1 MGNSLSTNESNKRFN
16 DGNVFSKTIKD
27 ILTDQKV
34 VYLDKPIKIH
44 LAKACCAGAIET
56 NDPHKIVSI
65 AIPRALNKN
74 DPRCAVDGICLD
86 VDYVGYQINSALEPG
101 AKNIYC
107 KPDDP
112 HKTKSYGNIE
122 LGQNS
127 NPTMENNSTCD
138 NFMQNYCAKAIHEQ
152 GCTKMGQNSKG
163 KLVPQFTSDTI
174 NKLCYTKQKKMNY
187 GPPECECLNSIT
199 GPNLNTWPSSKLIS
213 PFGDSNPYGLVG
225 KQTGDSPSKYS
236 LDIFKV
242 DSTKQYPEH
251 TDPRCATG
259 KGRGDTGIASSYL
272 LSKDRQNKTTT
283 ICMNQIN
290 FIDSDIKNLEMSDIK
305 QDIKSCGKGAEI
317 PPSED
322 DIKIELAKQKLAAEA
337 AAEEKRIKDAAEAE
351 ALAKAKAE
359 AEAKAKAK
367 ADADAKAKA
376 KADADAKIGE
386 QRNEIED
393 MKKAKEKADAEAK
406 EKAAAKEKAD
416 AEAKTKGG
424 AEAKA
429 KADAEAKAKADAA
442 KNDTISI
449 IDNQLKPILNA
460 VGLNDNVLSSISKT
474 VGFKV
479 LYLHIVA
486 VILILIIIII
496 MSMGGSSK
504 RPRRYEYDD

>member
-16 DGNVFSKTIKD
+16 DENVFSKTIKD

-65 AIPRALNKN
+65 AIPRALKKD

-86 VDYVGYQINSALEPG
+86 VDYVGYQIKDTLEPG

-107 KPDDP
+107 KPGDP
-112 HKTKSYGNIE
+112 HKTKSYGDID

-127 NPTMENNSTCD
+127 NPTMESNSTCD

-163 KLVPQFTSDTI
+163 KVVPQFTSDTI
-174 NKLCYTKQKKMNY
+174 NKMCYNKQKKMNY

-225 KQTGDSPSKYS
+225 KQTGDSPTKYS

-317 PPSED
+317 PIPPSD
-322 DIKIELAKQKLAAEA
+322 DNTTIDPNKIKPPVETDAQERKIKAEA
-337 AAEEKRIKDAAEAE
+337 D
-351 ALAKAKAE
+351 ALAKIEADRKIKAE
-359 AEAKAKAK
+359 TNS
-367 ADADAKAKA
+367 
-376 KADADAKIGE
+376 KIGIVKDE
-386 QRNEIED
+386 LQD
-393 MKKAKEKADAEAK
+393 MKDALAKTKADAEAK
-406 EKAAAKEKAD
+406 EKAAVEAKAKAD
-416 AEAKTKGG
+416 

-486 VILILIIIII
+486 VILILIIILF
-496 MSMGGSSK
+496 MSMGGSK
-504 RPRRYEYDD
+504 RRPRRYESDD